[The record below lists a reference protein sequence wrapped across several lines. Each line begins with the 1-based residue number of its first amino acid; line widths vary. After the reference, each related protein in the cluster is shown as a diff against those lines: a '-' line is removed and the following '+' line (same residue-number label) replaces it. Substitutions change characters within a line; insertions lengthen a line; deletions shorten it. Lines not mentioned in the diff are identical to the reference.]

1 MQAQTSYQPP
11 SVSKEASMTL
21 RKQQCALCYQLKLWE
36 AIDKKNK
43 EHLKILKQT
52 LLCWEVYLVDKSG
65 SKNWLHKSLWKA
77 EKIDDP
83 LWPNIS
89 TSTSLL
95 QNTIL
100 KMKYR
105 MCGTVHKYYIP
116 LLCTLLRL
124 PGRQQHCRW
133 TLSAGEGAHI
143 SSLVPSHSRSQ
154 RGQANLELPQGCLS
168 LKVIDTCFIHEPHLL
183 ENGQV

>member
-1 MQAQTSYQPP
+1 M
-11 SVSKEASMTL
+11 
-21 RKQQCALCYQLKLWE
+21 
-36 AIDKKNK
+36 
-43 EHLKILKQT
+43 
-52 LLCWEVYLVDKSG
+52 KSRVP
-65 SKNWLHKSLWKA
+65 K
-77 EKIDDP
+77 KIDDP

-100 KMKYR
+100 KIKYR

-154 RGQANLELPQGCLS
+154 QGRANLELPQGCLS
-168 LKVIDTCFIHEPHLL
+168 LKVIDTCFIHESHSPWKWAGLDVTQVIHCTGQGFFSQCQASSAAL
-183 ENGQV
+183 ERLGICYQIEFGKKKVGKDW

>member
-1 MQAQTSYQPP
+1 MGVKTAYLRAYEKQSPN
-11 SVSKEASMTL
+11 SLKKLMTAYDL
-21 RKQQCALCYQLKLWE
+21 IFQQ
-36 AIDKKNK
+36 
-43 EHLKILKQT
+43 
-52 LLCWEVYLVDKSG
+52 VY
-65 SKNWLHKSLWKA
+65 
-77 EKIDDP
+77 
-83 LWPNIS
+83 
-89 TSTSLL
+89 TSLL

-100 KMKYR
+100 KIKYR

-183 ENGQV
+183 ENRQV